1 MYFWIGA
8 IILFLVFEFLT
19 PNLTTIWFAVGAFCA
34 LVINLIFSNL
44 TVEIIVFFITS
55 FIALFLTRPLV
66 KKYLKPNIKK
76 TNYDRVIGMEGVV
89 VKDVDTL
96 EYGEVKVDGKIWTA
110 KSSEKIKMGEK
121 VIIKA
126 IDGVKL
132 IVVKKEK

>member
-19 PNLTTIWFAVGAFCA
+19 PNLTTICFAVGAFCA